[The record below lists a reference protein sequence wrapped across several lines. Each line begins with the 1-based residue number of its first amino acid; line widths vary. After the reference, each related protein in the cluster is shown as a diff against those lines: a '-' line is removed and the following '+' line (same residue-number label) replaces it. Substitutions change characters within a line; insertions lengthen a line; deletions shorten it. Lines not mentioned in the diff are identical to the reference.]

1 MPSNLPGSRNDPR
14 RRAMI
19 GNVGRPISRT
29 PVVVVGLERNIQWRV
44 ALISITHASAARRL
58 PAAVVVRDDVVF
70 AIQGVVTSPDPG
82 YRGHLRPWRT
92 GILRST
98 AASA

>member
-1 MPSNLPGSRNDPR
+1 
-14 RRAMI
+14 MI

-29 PVVVVGLERNIQWRV
+29 PVVVVGLERNVQRRV
-44 ALISITHASAARRL
+44 ALISITHASPARRL

-70 AIQGVVTSPDPG
+70 AIQWVVTSPYPG
-82 YRGHLRPWRT
+82 HGGHLRARRT

-98 AASA
+98 AASAKIPINRAVAPIIA